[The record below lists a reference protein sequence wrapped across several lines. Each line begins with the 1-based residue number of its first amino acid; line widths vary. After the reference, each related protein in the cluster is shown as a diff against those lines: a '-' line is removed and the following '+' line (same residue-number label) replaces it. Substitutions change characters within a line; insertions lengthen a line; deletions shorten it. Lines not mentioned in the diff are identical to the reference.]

1 MRIPIDIWLTICYY
15 IIVKRL
21 SEKGAEMEEENGMTN
36 DQYVGVIKLIIKM
49 IKEEVP
55 KEKLL
60 EYLEE
65 LISK

>member
-1 MRIPIDIWLTICYY
+1 
-15 IIVKRL
+15 
-21 SEKGAEMEEENGMTN
+21 MEEENGMTN